1 MLQLWTDRLRGVLLI
16 GLTSRLWSM
25 GLVAGWSVLSG
36 LPAAAA
42 DLETIQKRGY
52 LIVAVKDNLRP
63 LGFRNAAGGL
73 EGWEIEIAQALAQAI
88 LGKPDAVRFKVVSN
102 ADRFTVLYNGQADLT
117 LAHVTATIARA
128 RIVNFS
134 QPYYLEGT
142 SLVTK
147 QPQIQRPDQ
156 CDTIAVLQGSS
167 TIAAL
172 QYHFPKARLI
182 PVASYAEAQQRLER
196 GEAVAFAA
204 DTSTALGWIHEFPEY
219 RRLNEQFERL
229 PLAVALPKGLQYAEL
244 GQQVN
249 QTLDRLQS
257 AGWLEQRATAWG
269 LPWDLGGRSPAPVQM
284 PSRNSSPAPSRN
296 SSPAPSRNS
305 SPAPSRNSS
314 RNIGPAQPVLA
325 PLNSGLPSP

>member
-1 MLQLWTDRLRGVLLI
+1 MLQLWTDRSRGGLRM
-16 GLTSRLWSM
+16 GLNPCLWGI

-73 EGWEIEIAQALAQAI
+73 DGWEIEIAHALAQAI
-88 LGKPDAVRFKVVSN
+88 LGKPEAVRFQPVGN

-117 LAHVTATIARA
+117 IAHVTATIARA

-156 CDTIAVLQGSS
+156 CATIAVLQGSS

-172 QYHFPKARLI
+172 QYHFPKARLM
-182 PVASYAEAQQRLER
+182 PVASYAEAQQLLER

-204 DTSTALGWIHEFPEY
+204 DTSIALGWIHEFPEY
-219 RRLNEQFERL
+219 RRLDQQFERL
-229 PLAVALPKGLQYAEL
+229 PLAVALPKGLQYADL

-249 QTLDRLQS
+249 QALDRLQS

-269 LPWDLGGRSPAPVQM
+269 LPWDIGGRRPAPGQTPSPVPVQTPSSASSPS
-284 PSRNSSPAPSRN
+284 PSRH
-296 SSPAPSRNS
+296 
-305 SPAPSRNSS
+305 SS
-314 RNIGPAQPVLA
+314 RNIGPAQAVLA
-325 PLNSGLPSP
+325 PWNSGLPSP